1 LPARQAGGPTPPA
14 GGGSGAAGT
23 GGGIAY
29 TLQTSTNS
37 VDLRGKDAASAIE
50 AAWNF
55 IDRALLRGE
64 PAVVLIHGHGEG
76 TLKAAVR
83 DALRSNCPYDVRFRA
98 GLDQEGGD
106 GVTIVA
112 LK

>member
-1 LPARQAGGPTPPA
+1 
-14 GGGSGAAGT
+14 
-23 GGGIAY
+23 
-29 TLQTSTNS
+29 
-37 VDLRGKDAASAIE
+37 
-50 AAWNF
+50 
-55 IDRALLRGE
+55 
-64 PAVVLIHGHGEG
+64 VLIHGHGEG